1 MATNIEFTIMEIK
14 KDFAGGLYDE
24 ILKMESTK
32 KVKELVD
39 ATSEFVRTRCK
50 EKYISTSQLRN
61 IYDKLLKVK
70 EENYSQVQLLR
81 PKLAYVAAR
90 QNKAEAKEI
99 VNFFNE
105 IISKISSEDELRSF
119 KIFFESVVAYHK
131 FHSLKQ
137 EKA

>member
-1 MATNIEFTIMEIK
+1 MAADIEFTIKEIK
-14 KDFAGGLYDE
+14 QDFKDGLLDE

-39 ATSEFVRTRCK
+39 ATSSFVKNRCK

-70 EENYSQVQLLR
+70 EDNYSQVQLLR

-105 IISKISSEDELRSF
+105 IISKISSESELRSF

-137 EKA
+137 EKV